1 VINHCRPKLHQAGA
15 AILGPILV
23 SAELEAETATWT
35 TWRSSSGRG
44 NVGTPME
51 IETSMPRGP
60 GKILDKQEIN
70 GGWCQGG
77 AGLRLMKPPYCVTKA
92 P

>member
-1 VINHCRPKLHQAGA
+1 MLHQAGA
-15 AILGPILV
+15 AILGPILL
-23 SAELEAETATWT
+23 SAEVEAETATWT
-35 TWRSSSGRG
+35 TWRWSSGRG

-70 GGWCQGG
+70 GEWCQGG
-77 AGLRLMKPPYCVTKA
+77 HAVPRRSSSGEATVLCN
-92 P
+92 